1 VLLVPVAVVLLLAVT
16 GCSPSGHARR
26 AATSS
31 ASISASRSPTEP
43 VVTVAGS
50 GATVSYLEPARLDVT
65 GGSFTSVQVN
75 AVDGGQQ
82 LDGTVSGDGASW
94 VSEQPPK
101 PASSYRVAATVKDAS
116 GQARSQ
122 TTTFLVAAVPDDQRV
137 SFSVTPD
144 DATTVGIGQ
153 PIVVRFLTSVTEQA
167 AMQKVMLVDARTPSG
182 QGVTGSWRWLNSREA
197 HWRPQSFWTP
207 GTTVRLQMRI
217 AGVQAAPHRFGRKD
231 YEQTFTIGASHVTQ
245 VDASSHTVRVY
256 RDGKLMN
263 TWPTGTGR
271 PGLETYSGTYVVL
284 GKSPVVRMDSCSARV
299 TCDKTA
305 PDYYDEKEFWATRI
319 TASGTFLHAAS
330 WDGLLGR
337 ANTSHGCIHLADSN
351 AQDFYNR
358 AVVGDVVI
366 VAHTGRG
373 PQDRIATQDPGLY
386 DWNLSWSAWRAGS
399 TEG

>member
-1 VLLVPVAVVLLLAVT
+1 MFLPVVSVAAERRRRGRRGGRGVLLGVAAVLLLLPVT
-16 GCSPSGHARR
+16 ACTSPLHSGARTSASPSA
-26 AATSS
+26 
-31 ASISASRSPTEP
+31 PTPSTKEP
-43 VVTVAGS
+43 VVRVATA
-50 GATVSYLEPARLDVT
+50 GATVSYSAPVQIAVT
-65 GGSFTSVQVN
+65 DGSFTSVQVS
-75 AVDGGQQ
+75 AEEGGQS

-94 VSEQPPK
+94 MSESPPK
-101 PASSYRVAATVKDAS
+101 PSSSYRVVATVKDVA
-116 GQARSQ
+116 GQVRTS
-122 TTTFLVAAVPDDQRV
+122 TTTFAVAPVPDDQRV

-144 DATTVGIGQ
+144 DASTVGIGQ
-153 PIVVRFLTSVTEQA
+153 PVVVRFLTPVTRRAEI
-167 AMQKVMLVDARTPSG
+167 QKVMLVDARTASG
-182 QGVTGSWRWLNSREA
+182 QAVTGSWRWLNSQEV
-197 HWRPQSFWTP
+197 HWRPQTFWTP

-217 AGVQAAPHRFGRKD
+217 AGVQAAPNRYGRKD
-231 YEQTFTIGASHVTQ
+231 YAQTFTIGASHITQ
-245 VDASSHTVRVY
+245 VDASTHSVRVF

-299 TCDKTA
+299 TCDKKD

-358 AVVGDVVI
+358 AVVG
-366 VAHTGRG
+366 
-373 PQDRIATQDPGLY
+373 
-386 DWNLSWSAWRAGS
+386 
-399 TEG
+399 